1 MCVSPTVKTANLLF
15 DNMLLLQ
22 SSKPALLLPLLV
34 LLWPPSSDSC
44 SFTPILNFGGLGAG
58 GCPVSCLAVCVSF
71 SSAVDSSRH
80 IMKVV
85 LLLVHYS
92 LDSTPMDYSHLDYN
106 HVDGRHLDCH
116 DVWTVTFCT
125 IPIWTVKIWTTI
137 TFVQYCTTCTL
148 D

>member
-1 MCVSPTVKTANLLF
+1 MLF
-15 DNMLLLQ
+15 DV
-22 SSKPALLLPLLV
+22 AV
-34 LLWPPSSDSC
+34 
-44 SFTPILNFGGLGAG
+44 T
-58 GCPVSCLAVCVSF
+58 AVCVSF

-116 DVWTVTFCT
+116 DVWTVTF
-125 IPIWTVKIWTTI
+125 
-137 TFVQYCTTCTL
+137 
-148 D
+148 